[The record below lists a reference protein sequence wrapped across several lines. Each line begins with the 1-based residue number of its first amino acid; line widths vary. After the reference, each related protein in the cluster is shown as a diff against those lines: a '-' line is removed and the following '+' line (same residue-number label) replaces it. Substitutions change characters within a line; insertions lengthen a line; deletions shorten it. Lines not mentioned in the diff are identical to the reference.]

1 MSIGDICTRD
11 VVSADSTT
19 NLAEAARLMRD
30 NHVGSLIVVD
40 PKNPRKPVGIITDRD
55 IVTKVVAGD
64 VDARTLTVG
73 EVVEGRRLTSVQ
85 ESEPVITAFRLMR
98 RQGVRRLPV
107 VNSAGE
113 ISGIVTFDDLL
124 EVKSATMDDLIA
136 AMAAERMH
144 ERSHAR

>member
-11 VVSADSTT
+11 VVAASSAT

-30 NHVGSLIVVD
+30 NHVGSLVVVD
-40 PKNPRKPVGIITDRD
+40 ERNPRKPVGIITDRD
-55 IVTKVVAGD
+55 IVTKVVAGG
-64 VDARTLTVG
+64 VDARTLTIG
-73 EVVEGRRLTSVQ
+73 EVVEGRTLTSVP

-107 VNSAGE
+107 VNAAGE
-113 ISGIVTFDDLL
+113 LAGIVTFDDLL

-136 AMAAERMH
+136 TMAAERMH